1 MLPPAL
7 LDYTL
12 SLTPSLSPLSRAS
25 SPYHAAP
32 RFFRRH
38 LSHAAAVALKTPAM
52 TQQDAQQSQWKLE
65 DDADLGE
72 GSNKRRNTR
81 SHGLHRANGRG
92 RRNGGTTIK
101 VRRGESSPTSIS
113 NVNKNLNADENTN
126 MNALSVELSR
136 RVKELEKVTDK
147 VETTNEYE
155 TPTFSEEDLATFYED
170 VLAHH
175 PAHSANSEI
184 HQSSHTG
191 IAAGTSLESIP
202 IATKTLSEE
211 QYRADLGVLEEVDER
226 LGLGLNLESGLGMGT
241 TGTGTTTTGLLSHRV
256 VNKLGRILEDLE
268 RKAESINRATAFNS
282 VSTTTLKSSITPTMD
297 KSANE
302 SINLPKLPIPLLSKS
317 EWEALVRAGVYTRD
331 VNVVERAV
339 EMMKRCNLPIAESQL
354 NALLLLY
361 IDSKDVVGFESC
373 LERYSEGSVP
383 TTHQRHLHTTLHLS
397 CTPQHIIPLSAL
409 DVLHVYEAR
418 GIPAP
423 MNTYSKV
430 IGRLFGAGLPAQSDE
445 NITDTS
451 LSFQRYTSPT
461 LAHAQAWD
469 LFSHMRY
476 VAHPTPDV
484 YLYTQMIR
492 ACASPYSPSS
502 SSKGSSD
509 AERALDLWYEMTI
522 EKNLVPTS
530 DSWDAVV
537 LACARAGSGSRGRG
551 SLTKRREY
559 VNEAFRLARQ
569 MLDSNRDAYGN
580 PEYVPSKKTFCAL
593 LEGAKRVGELGR
605 TRWILAEMVRG
616 SGGVRGFKDDG
627 VEVDEE
633 VMMHVFHA
641 YAAYKP
647 PFRRSLA
654 RVVESRDD
662 VGKDRAKVVDL
673 SEPAQVLDRSDSGVD
688 RFGLDSSSSANE
700 PSSSTNPMELNE
712 TPSKPYPSLNSNS
725 NSNTNKTEPNN
736 EYSTSVASSS
746 STFSAFSHVPPQTSA
761 EVIAEVDIL
770 FERILR
776 ETRDSSSLPSSSSDA
791 ADILS
796 NKFTSVHLT
805 TRLLNS
811 YLSTYYAHG
820 SLEASMRAFNNLFPQ
835 QGGGKVG
842 LAMLPLEHEDM
853 TGWGIQP
860 RQSSRLPG
868 ALQPRPSAR
877 TYVEAL
883 ERCAMA
889 KKPEREL
896 ALRFGE
902 GLIGMFEKEFEFGQN
917 EKGIVDPRMIE
928 RAHVAWIRV
937 LALTNNLDQA
947 QSHLRTFVARYP
959 PSAVRHPSTA
969 WNHSTTLSISKPAF
983 RSTRTSLVGTRPLVR
998 LTSPVDVVDVVYA
1011 GQAAPTMSSFSGQ
1024 GSQVGKILAEQGGKI
1039 PPVLV
1044 WRDLEV
1050 LHHRIVAFSG
1060 SYSSYTKDTTDTR
1073 SISGEVSSTDEESSS
1088 YTKEQAGK
1096 TKESGLSAE
1105 QILNHTLE
1113 RRKELRK
1120 RREKDLAYIKWVC
1133 KSYEWALRVRRDEAM
1148 RVGVQAQPPGQV
1160 EGKMTGG
1167 IRTSRERK

>member
-1 MLPPAL
+1 
-7 LDYTL
+7 
-12 SLTPSLSPLSRAS
+12 
-25 SPYHAAP
+25 
-32 RFFRRH
+32 
-38 LSHAAAVALKTPAM
+38 M
-52 TQQDAQQSQWKLE
+52 TQQGAQQSQWKLE
-65 DDADLGE
+65 DDAGLGE
-72 GSNKRRNTR
+72 GSNKRRDTR

-282 VSTTTLKSSITPTMD
+282 ASTTTLKSSITPTMD

-302 SINLPKLPIPLLSKS
+302 SITLPKLPIPLLSKS

-430 IGRLFGAGLPAQSDE
+430 IGRLFGAG
-445 NITDTS
+445 
-451 LSFQRYTSPT
+451 YTSPT

-641 YAAYKP
+641 YASYKP

-673 SEPAQVLDRSDSGVD
+673 SEPAQ
-688 RFGLDSSSSANE
+688 
-700 PSSSTNPMELNE
+700 
-712 TPSKPYPSLNSNS
+712 
-725 NSNTNKTEPNN
+725 TEPNN

-746 STFSAFSHVPPQTSA
+746 STFSAFSHVPPQTST

-776 ETRDSSSLPSSSSDA
+776 ETRDSSSLSSSSSDA

-820 SLEASMRAFNNLFPQ
+820 SLEASMRA
-835 QGGGKVG
+835 
-842 LAMLPLEHEDM
+842 
-853 TGWGIQP
+853 
-860 RQSSRLPG
+860 QSSRLPG

-959 PSAVRHPSTA
+959 PSAVRHPSPA

-998 LTSPVDVVDVVYA
+998 LTSPLHL
-1011 GQAAPTMSSFSGQ
+1011 PC
-1024 GSQVGKILAEQGGKI
+1024 GKI

-1050 LHHRIVAFSG
+1050 LHHRIVAFS
-1060 SYSSYTKDTTDTR
+1060 
-1073 SISGEVSSTDEESSS
+1073 
-1088 YTKEQAGK
+1088 
-1096 TKESGLSAE
+1096 
-1105 QILNHTLE
+1105 
-1113 RRKELRK
+1113 ELRK

-1167 IRTSRERK
+1167 DTDEQGEEVD

>member
-12 SLTPSLSPLSRAS
+12 SLTSSLSPMSRAS
-25 SPYHAAP
+25 SPYTHAVP

-52 TQQDAQQSQWKLE
+52 TQQDAQHSQWE
-65 DDADLGE
+65 VEVDADLGE
-72 GSNKRRNTR
+72 GSAKRRNTR

-92 RRNGGTTIK
+92 LRNGGTAIK
-101 VRRGESSPTSIS
+101 VRRGESSPTSVS
-113 NVNKNLNADENTN
+113 NLNKNLNADENAN

-175 PAHSANSEI
+175 PAHSADSANSEI

-191 IAAGTSLESIP
+191 IAAGTSLDSIP

-226 LGLGLNLESGLGMGT
+226 LGLGLNLEFRSGMGT
-241 TGTGTTTTGLLSHRV
+241 TGTGTTTTTGLLSHRV

-282 VSTTTLKSSITPTMD
+282 ASATTLKFSITPTTD

-317 EWEALVRAGVYTRD
+317 EWEALIRAGVYARD

-339 EMMKRCNLPIAESQL
+339 EMMKRCNLPIVESQL
-354 NALLLLY
+354 NALLQLF

-383 TTHQRHLHTTLHLS
+383 TIHQRHLHTTLHLS

-409 DVLHVYEAR
+409 DVLHAYEAK

-445 NITDTS
+445 DIADTS

-537 LACARAGSGSRGRG
+537 LACARAGSGSRGRDG
-551 SLTKRREY
+551 LTKRREY
-559 VNEAFRLARQ
+559 VNEGFRLARQ

-616 SGGVRGFKDDG
+616 SGGVRGFKNDG

-654 RVVESRDD
+654 RVVESKDE

-673 SEPAQVLDRSDSGVD
+673 SEPAQVLDRSGSGVD
-688 RFGLDSSSSANE
+688 RFELDSRSSASE
-700 PSSSTNPMELNE
+700 PSSSTNIMELNE

-736 EYSTSVASSS
+736 EYSTSIASSS
-746 STFSAFSHVPPQTSA
+746 STFSAFSHVPPQTSV

-776 ETRDSSSLPSSSSDA
+776 ETRDSSSSSSTSSDA

-820 SLEASMRAFNNLFPQ
+820 SLEASMRAFNNLFPE
-835 QGGGKVG
+835 QGGGEVG
-842 LAMLPLEHEDM
+842 LAMPPLEHEDM
-853 TGWGIQP
+853 AGWGIQP
-860 RQSSRLPG
+860 RQISRLPL
-868 ALQPRPSAR
+868 AQQPRPNAR
-877 TYVEAL
+877 THVEAL

-902 GLIGMFEKEFEFGQN
+902 GLIAMFEKEFEFGQN
-917 EKGIVDPRMIE
+917 ERGIVDPRMIE

-937 LALTNNLDQA
+937 LALTNNLDRA

-959 PSAVRHPSTA
+959 PSAVRHSSPA
-969 WNHSTTLSISKPAF
+969 RNHSTTSSISKPAF
-983 RSTRTSLVGTRPLVR
+983 RSTRTSLVDTRPLVR
-998 LTSPVDVVDVVYA
+998 LTSPLHL
-1011 GQAAPTMSSFSGQ
+1011 PC
-1024 GSQVGKILAEQGGKI
+1024 GKL

-1050 LHHRIVAFSG
+1050 LHHRIVA
-1060 SYSSYTKDTTDTR
+1060 
-1073 SISGEVSSTDEESSS
+1073 
-1088 YTKEQAGK
+1088 
-1096 TKESGLSAE
+1096 
-1105 QILNHTLE
+1105 
-1113 RRKELRK
+1113 K

-1160 EGKMTGG
+1160 KEMTEGNAEK
-1167 IRTSRERK
+1167 EEVV